1 MKTYTVT
8 NGDADTVIN
17 SERLLRN
24 AEAARDQ
31 MQIERNAA
39 LQREATALAE
49 RDEMQRIAAIAIII
63 SVLVIS
69 VGGVLLW
76 LNFKKASGP
85 TPPPPT
91 CESPALL
98 PDLRVARSQPRRHG
112 RICPLGTTCK
122 DAACPIVVGNIRG
135 VEFTIGQTTMVASA
149 GGIAALKVPV
159 SIDCPPGTVSSGHFR
174 HRLPVQVAVRL
185 LPSELLAEGAL
196 CHSDTIRPQD
206 WREAVEACGG

>member
-91 CESPALL
+91 CESPA
-98 PDLRVARSQPRRHG
+98 P
-112 RICPLGTTCK
+112 
-122 DAACPIVVGNIRG
+122 
-135 VEFTIGQTTMVASA
+135 
-149 GGIAALKVPV
+149 
-159 SIDCPPGTVSSGHFR
+159 PPGPTSCPKPAPPPRPHM
-174 HRLPVQVAVRL
+174 
-185 LPSELLAEGAL
+185 PSRDHMQRCGVPDCCWEYPWCRIHNRPNHDGGECWRDRGAQGP
-196 CHSDTIRPQD
+196 CFD
-206 WREAVEACGG
+206 